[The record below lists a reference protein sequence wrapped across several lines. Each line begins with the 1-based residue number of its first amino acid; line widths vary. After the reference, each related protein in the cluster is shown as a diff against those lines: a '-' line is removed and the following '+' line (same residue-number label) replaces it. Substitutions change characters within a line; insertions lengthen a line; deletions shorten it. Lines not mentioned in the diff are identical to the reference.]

1 MKDCMKNL
9 RVAIAMHKFWKQ
21 LFRKKSSTIK
31 LTPTGL
37 LQTIQIIQGDGL
49 LGDDWMITRQFLKN
63 DEPIY
68 VKGFGRNRAEAYSD
82 FEAELEL
89 EQSC

>member
-1 MKDCMKNL
+1 MMDRFL
-9 RVAIAMHKFWKQ
+9 KQ
-21 LFRKKSSTIK
+21 FFRKKSSPIN
-31 LTPTGL
+31 LTPIGL

-63 DEPIY
+63 DKSIW
-68 VKGFGRNRAEAYSD
+68 VKGFGRNRTEAMRD